1 MALITTRPAYG
12 SPVSQGYDLTAMD
25 LLLSN
30 TARLEYED
38 AAKVGDQLWS
48 NSTEDSKGD
57 YFTKSF
63 RTGLQGN
70 LAIAAAEGT
79 DLDDRPPVLKYN
91 TTPMVVA
98 GYKKFH
104 AAYGFNEEVVTY
116 DHRNNDAVD
125 VMADL
130 AGVALFTEELLDH
143 EALVNGR
150 TTFISGWDKRA
161 DGTGIPLYATDHPI
175 ISDRTVLT
183 NNIIDSVAGASYAT
197 IRAIEEYGQNFRNQE
212 GRPAVIR
219 PEVIITGPAMKR
231 ELDML
236 YGTTTD
242 VRQSNAGV
250 MSPVAD
256 ATRPLVIASI
266 HLDNPNDIHVRYTG
280 WRRSF
285 FRLDKYRGET
295 HTWKENNPEYTFTRI
310 RTRRLYYYI
319 DPRLAVLIPGVA

>member
-12 SPVSQGYDLTAMD
+12 SPVSQGYNPQALD
-25 LLLSN
+25 LLFAE
-30 TARLEYED
+30 TVKIEYED
-38 AAKVGDQLWS
+38 APKVGEQFWAK
-48 NSTEDSKGD
+48 STEDSKGD

-70 LAIAAAEGT
+70 MAIAEAEGT
-79 DLDDRPPVLKYN
+79 DIDSKPPYLKFN

-98 GYKKFH
+98 GYRKFH
-104 AAYGFNEEVVTY
+104 AAYGWNEELVTY
-116 DHRNNDAVD
+116 DERNNDTVD
-125 VMADL
+125 VSADL
-130 AGVALFTEELLDH
+130 AGVALYTEELLRH
-143 EALVNGR
+143 EPLVNGR
-150 TTFISGWDKRA
+150 TFVSGWDKRA

-219 PEVIITGPAMKR
+219 PEVIITGPAMAR
-231 ELDML
+231 ELAML

-250 MSPVAD
+250 PSPVAD
-256 ATRPLVIASI
+256 ATTPTIISTI

-280 WRRSF
+280 WRSNF
-285 FRLDKYRGET
+285 FELDKYRGQT
-295 HTWKENNPEYTFTRI
+295 HTWTEDNPEYTFNRV
-310 RTRRLYYYI
+310 RTRTLYYYI
-319 DPRLAVLIPGVA
+319 DPRVAVLIPGVSV